1 MKKILKISV
10 LVLIVAIVSVGLL
23 AACEE
28 PVTPGVPDVQQE
40 SNDVFYWAPVAGAEY
55 YVMSV
60 DDGENQTIAATP
72 ATVHDDNA
80 EYAAMRFKLDT
91 SALTAGVHSVKFA
104 AGAGE
109 LVSEFGKSFRVVVGS
124 GFVAAPEVEFNGD
137 TIYVNTAAPTIDVT
151 FTANNSPVTVTY
163 ERGVDD
169 VRPIE
174 LNIEELLGSTE
185 LEDGVTYVV
194 TATAKNG
201 EVSSVA
207 SDAVEFTYSAPDK
220 QYAKPAIS
228 LELADEPY
236 LIFNNDVTGVAM
248 VTFDLGGK
256 YYSAEFNGTSG
267 GSLTVIPMSYF
278 TDDELSDVM
287 IANAGTEM
295 QVSFR
300 VDYAASEPAIASE
313 WSDPVTLSIP
323 AVELEDWL
331 DNYFDYAIGSL
342 GNGTVAVVDKT
353 VGTAL
358 EGSVIVE
365 VNMNGTPV
373 EATVGNDGVKIYKE
387 EVSEGVN
394 TVEITF
400 TWGDQSY
407 SVQEKF
413 EVGEKVDGLHI
424 DGSSVV
430 WNSVADAEKYVVSV
444 TGDPYGNAYT
454 NEYETETTS
463 FDFDE
468 VASYDD
474 YAVGMYEVT
483 VYAVVDGVNCAESEV
498 LSLRRA
504 AAPDNIGES
513 WNSFTVYNDEY
524 DYYNLIVKANGVEI
538 SPNPYNERNYTISKE
553 DWLYANG
560 TLEIEFYYEGN
571 DLDMLD
577 SYPATYSFEVSDK
590 LDYRIVDG
598 DKIEIIGADL
608 VNDYVYVNGTS
619 YSAGSGNGYVTE
631 DGMFEIL
638 DYLGDNSS
646 TVKVMPSYGAIDP
659 YDVNLRAKGFTI
671 DVNSNRAATP
681 TRTTDYGQSNTVL
694 WDGNKYDR
702 YGELTKRGKQGT
714 WEYII
719 EYTDAN
725 GNSTSEADSGTI
737 VNYDTC
743 GASVDMSGFE
753 DPGVY
758 TISIRAKGTGNKFS
772 SRYATATYLIF
783 DEIDAQINTGADD
796 SYVFVA
802 RQGSALDQYIA
813 GYDYQY
819 RYYYSNNSYTTPSST
834 YTTSLYT
841 DGHRFSSSYM
851 SNSSYNITSVTFEMN
866 LSTNANYVFYKAL
879 PENKTVNMDRIYVDY
894 NNNSYD
900 AIYYVTE
907 GGNAQAAWVKP
918 ELYTT
923 GGDVYYTVMT
933 RTENYSGWDYTSR
946 YTTGSTMTWN
956 NTTYVKVRISNTTGQ
971 SYIFS
976 PDRVNGNG
984 TTEKVDYIFV
994 KDGESILDALGKLN
1008 INTSYA
1014 FFTDE
1019 LCLTEVTKDLLAN
1032 ASSGSTTVYVGT
1044 APVTA

>member
-1 MKKILKISV
+1 M
-10 LVLIVAIVSVGLL
+10 
-23 AACEE
+23 
-28 PVTPGVPDVQQE
+28 TPGVPDVQQE

-60 DDGENQTIAATP
+60 DDGENQTIAATS
-72 ATVHDDNA
+72 ATVYDDNA

-124 GFVAAPEVEFNGD
+124 GFVAAPEVWFNGD
-137 TIYVNTAAPTIDVT
+137 TIFVKTNAPTVDVT

-169 VRPIE
+169 VETIE

-194 TATAKNG
+194 TAIAKDG
-201 EVSSVA
+201 DVSSVA

-236 LIFNNDVTGVAM
+236 LIFNNDVTGGAM

-331 DNYFDYAIGSL
+331 DNYFDYAIGAL
-342 GNGTVAVVDKT
+342 GNGTAVVVDET

-358 EGSVIVE
+358 EGSVTVE
-365 VNMNGTPV
+365 VKMNGTLV
-373 EATVGNDGVKIYKE
+373 EATVGNDGVKVYKA

-424 DGSSVV
+424 DGSSVLWSPV
-430 WNSVADAEKYVVSV
+430 DGAEKYVVSV

-454 NEYETETTS
+454 NEYETETNS

-474 YAVGMYEVT
+474 YAIGMYEVT

-504 AAPDNIGES
+504 AAPQGYNLSES
-513 WNSFTVYNDEY
+513 ADSFTVYNDEY
-524 DYYNLIVKANGVEI
+524 YNYNLIVKANGSTI
-538 SPNPYNERNYTISKE
+538 SPDTYNERNYIISK
-553 DWLYANG
+553 DRLYNSANG

-577 SYPATYSFEVSDK
+577 SRPATYYFEVSDK
-590 LDYRIVDG
+590 LDYRIIDG

-619 YSAGSGNGYVTE
+619 YSAGSGNVYVTE

-638 DYLGDNSS
+638 DYVANNSDS
-646 TVKVMPSYGAIDP
+646 VGIMGTVEVMPSFGAIDP
-659 YDVNLRAKGFTI
+659 YDVNLRARGFTI
-671 DVNSNRAATP
+671 NVNSNRAATP
-681 TRTTDYGQSNTVL
+681 SLTTDYDQVDAIV
-694 WDGNKYDR
+694 WDGNDNNT
-702 YGELTKRGKQGT
+702 YGELERGKQGT

-772 SRYATATYLIF
+772 SRYATATYVIF
-783 DEIDAQINTGADD
+783 DEIDAQINTGADS

-802 RQGSALDQYIA
+802 SQGSALDQYIA
-813 GYDYQY
+813 GYDYNYSYY
-819 RYYYSNNSYTTPSST
+819 RGSSYQNSQGSASSYSNGY
-834 YTTSLYT
+834 
-841 DGHRFSSSYM
+841 RFRSNM
-851 SNSSYNITSVTFEMN
+851 SDSSYNIASVTFEMN

-879 PENKTVNMDRIYVDY
+879 PADKTVTMDRIYVNY

-907 GGNAQAAWVKP
+907 GGNAQAAWVRP
-918 ELYTT
+918 ELYTS

-956 NTTYVKVRISNTTGQ
+956 NTTYVKVRISDTTGQ
-971 SYIFS
+971 SALFN
-976 PDRVNGNG
+976 PDRVNGSG
-984 TTEKVDYIFV
+984 TTEVDYIFV
-994 KDGESILDALGKLN
+994 EDGESILDALGKLN

-1014 FFTDE
+1014 FFTDS
-1019 LCLTEVTKDLLAN
+1019 LCTTEVTKDLLAD
-1032 ASSGSTTVYVGT
+1032 ASSGSTTVYVGN